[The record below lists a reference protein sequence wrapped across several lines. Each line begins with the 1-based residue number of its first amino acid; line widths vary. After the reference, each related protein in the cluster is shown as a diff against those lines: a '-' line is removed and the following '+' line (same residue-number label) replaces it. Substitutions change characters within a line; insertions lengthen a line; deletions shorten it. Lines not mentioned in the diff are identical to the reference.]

1 MLSKPG
7 SPADPTPDMPRT
19 DVTMS
24 ASQSAASRPGRS
36 RDARQRNW
44 LGRIFAKKPAKPGEL
59 FGVPGEGGSLAI
71 SVVTVAVLFLLWI
84 AITSSGMIKPIFL
97 PGPHAIY
104 EKFVQVSTSGFAGST
119 LWVHTLISLYRVFG
133 AFALACLT
141 AIPIGIMM
149 GVSRIARGIFDPP
162 IEFYRPLPP
171 LAYLPLVI
179 IWFGMNLSQTAQGA
193 ITPVLEVYR
202 PIPPLAY
209 LPLVIIWFGIGEFS
223 KVLLIYL
230 SIFAPLA
237 ISARAGVRSASM
249 EQIHAAYSMG
259 ASPRQIILH
268 VILKS
273 ALPEIFTGMRIG
285 IGVGWTTL
293 VAAEMVASS
302 SGLGFM
308 VLNASEFLASDVVVM
323 GIVVIGFFA
332 FGFDLLMRYIEKVL
346 VPWKG
351 KA

>member
-24 ASQSAASRPGRS
+24 ASQSAPSRPGRS

-44 LGRIFAKKPAKPGEL
+44 LGRVFAKKPAKPGEL

-141 AIPIGIMM
+141 A
-149 GVSRIARGIFDPP
+149 S
-162 IEFYRPLPP
+162 
-171 LAYLPLVI
+171 
-179 IWFGMNLSQTAQGA
+179 S
-193 ITPVLEVYR
+193 
-202 PIPPLAY
+202 
-209 LPLVIIWFGIGEFS
+209 
-223 KVLLIYL
+223 
-230 SIFAPLA
+230 
-237 ISARAGVRSASM
+237 
-249 EQIHAAYSMG
+249 
-259 ASPRQIILH
+259 
-268 VILKS
+268 
-273 ALPEIFTGMRIG
+273 TGLCRR
-285 IGVGWTTL
+285 WPTCRW
-293 VAAEMVASS
+293 SS
-302 SGLGFM
+302 SGS
-308 VLNASEFLASDVVVM
+308 ASAS
-323 GIVVIGFFA
+323 FQ
-332 FGFDLLMRYIEKVL
+332 KCS
-346 VPWKG
+346 
-351 KA
+351 